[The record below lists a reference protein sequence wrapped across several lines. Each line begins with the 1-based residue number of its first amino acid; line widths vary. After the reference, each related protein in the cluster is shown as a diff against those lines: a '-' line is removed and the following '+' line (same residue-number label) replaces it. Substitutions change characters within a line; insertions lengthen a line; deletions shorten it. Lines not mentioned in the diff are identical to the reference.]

1 MLIAIDG
8 PAASGKGTVARML
21 AKHFDLEYL
30 DTGKLYRAVG
40 YNLLLDKTE
49 LFEVNKNIILES
61 SLNYIKNL
69 QLNDLNNSE
78 LETEEVGAYASFV
91 SAISEVREGLL
102 HFQRKVAANEKG
114 AVLDGRDIGTVIC
127 PDANFK
133 FFITADAEIRAKRR
147 FKQLQERKKDVKE
160 ADILR
165 DIKLRDERDSK
176 RQVAP
181 LKPAEDAVTINT
193 NNILPNEVFDKI
205 VDIIKTAGK

>member
-21 AKHFDLEYL
+21 AKHFDLKYL

-40 YNLLLDKTE
+40 YNLLI
-49 LFEVNKNIILES
+49 NKFSLPLKINSEIILKS
-61 SLNYIKNL
+61 TAYIKNL
-69 QLNDLNNSE
+69 KLSHLNNSE

-91 SAISEVREGLL
+91 SAIPEVREGLL
-102 HFQRKVAANEKG
+102 HFQRKVAASERG

-127 PDANFK
+127 PNADFK

-181 LKPAEDAVTINT
+181 LKPAEDAITINT
-193 NNILPNEVFDKI
+193 NDISPNEVFDKI
-205 VDIIKTAGK
+205 VDIIED